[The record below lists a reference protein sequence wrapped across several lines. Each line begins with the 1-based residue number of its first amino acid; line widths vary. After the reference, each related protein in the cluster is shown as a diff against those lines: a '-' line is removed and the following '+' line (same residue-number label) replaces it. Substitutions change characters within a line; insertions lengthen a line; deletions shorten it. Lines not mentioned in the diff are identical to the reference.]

1 MFTIDTIHTPLPRVP
16 RPLLI
21 DSKRVVATSEE

>member
-1 MFTIDTIHTPLPRVP
+1 MFTIDTINTPLPRVP

-21 DSKRVVATSEE
+21 GGEGVVATGEE